1 MPDTPA
7 KIRPG
12 EYAAVVKPKPG
23 RASSRAQTGVLLVL
37 QPPGEETAEQV
48 FSFSSWK
55 ALRESFWVFGFA
67 TATELDCADV
77 RLSTGRQPY
86 MFSRRRWEAPLIDA
100 LYGNCDLA

>member
-12 EYAAVVKPKPG
+12 EYAAIVKPKPG
-23 RASSRAQTGVLLVL
+23 PASSRAHTGVLLVL
-37 QPPGEETAEQV
+37 QSPGEEAQEQV
-48 FSFSSWK
+48 FSFSSWR

-67 TATELDCADV
+67 TATELDSADV
-77 RLSTGRQPY
+77 RLSTGKQPY

>member
-12 EYAAVVKPKPG
+12 EYAAVVKPKSG
-23 RASSRAQTGVLLVL
+23 RTSSRAPGVLLVL
-37 QPPGEETAEQV
+37 QAPGEETEEQV

-55 ALRESFWVFGFA
+55 ALRENFWVFGFA
-67 TATELDCADV
+67 TATELDSADV

-100 LYGNCDLA
+100 LYENCDLA